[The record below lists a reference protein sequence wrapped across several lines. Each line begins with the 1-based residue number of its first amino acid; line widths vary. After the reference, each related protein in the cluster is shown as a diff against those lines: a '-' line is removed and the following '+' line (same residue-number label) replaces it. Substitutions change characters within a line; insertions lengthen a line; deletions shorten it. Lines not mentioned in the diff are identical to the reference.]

1 MNIIVCMKS
10 VPSSE
15 TKVRVNSDGKS
26 IDETDIVYE
35 INPYDEFALEEA
47 IKIKEVHGGKVVL
60 ITLGASTATQNIRKG
75 LAMGADEAVHL
86 ICENIELADSAI
98 IADLLAAALKEMEFD
113 LIFCGKKAIDC
124 DNHQV
129 PNRIAQLLGIPA
141 VTAIS
146 SLELTP
152 ESAKATRNI
161 EGGAETI
168 SVNFPA
174 LFSAEKGLNEPRY
187 ASLPGIMAAK
197 KKPIDARQVSVGDQL
212 LELISL
218 ELPPPKPEG
227 RIVGKGPEAAGELVR
242 ILREEAKVI

>member
-1 MNIIVCMKS
+1 MDIIVCMKS

-15 TKVRVNSDGKS
+15 TKVRVNSNGKS

-47 IKIKEVHGGKVVL
+47 IKIKEAHGGKVVL
-60 ITLGASTATQNIRKG
+60 ITLGAPTATQNIRKG

-86 ICENIELADSAI
+86 ICENIELADSAVV
-98 IADLLAAALKEMEFD
+98 AELLAAALKEMEFD

-168 SVNFPA
+168 SVNFPV

-197 KKPIDARQVSVGDQL
+197 KKPIDERQVSVGDQL

-227 RIVGKGPEAAGELVR
+227 RIVGEGPEAAGELVR

>member
-15 TKVRVNSDGKS
+15 TKVKVNSNGKS

-35 INPYDEFALEEA
+35 INPYDEYALEEA
-47 IKIKEVHGGKVVL
+47 IKIKEAHGGKVVI
-60 ITLGASTATQNIRKG
+60 ITLGAPTATQNIRKG

-98 IADLLAAALKEMEFD
+98 VADLLAAAIKEMEFD
-113 LIFCGKKAIDC
+113 IIFCGKKAIDC

-146 SLELTP
+146 GLELTP

-161 EGGAETI
+161 EGGSETI
-168 SVNFPA
+168 PVDFPA

-197 KKPIDARQVSVGDQL
+197 KKPIDERQVSAGEQL

-227 RIVGKGPEAAGELVR
+227 RIVGEGPEAAVELIR

>member
-47 IKIKEVHGGKVVL
+47 IKIKEAHGGKVVL

-86 ICENIELADSAI
+86 ICENIELADSAVV
-98 IADLLAAALKEMEFD
+98 AELLAAALKEMEFD

-146 SLELTP
+146 GLELTP

-197 KKPIDARQVSVGDQL
+197 KKPVDERQVSVGDQL

-227 RIVGKGPEAAGELVR
+227 RIVGEGPEAAVELIR

>member
-1 MNIIVCMKS
+1 MKS

-15 TKVRVNSDGKS
+15 TKVKVIPNGKS

-35 INPYDEFALEEA
+35 INPYDEYALEEA
-47 IKIKEVHGGKVVL
+47 IKIKEAHGGKVVI
-60 ITLGASTATQNIRKG
+60 ITLGAPTATQNIRKG

-98 IADLLAAALKEMEFD
+98 VADLLAAAMKEMEFD
-113 LIFCGKKAIDC
+113 MIFCGKKAIDC

-146 SLELTP
+146 GLELTP

-161 EGGAETI
+161 EGGSETI

-197 KKPIDARQVSVGDQL
+197 KKPIDERQVSVGDQL

-227 RIVGKGPEAAGELVR
+227 RIVGEGPEAAVELIR

>member
-47 IKIKEVHGGKVVL
+47 IKIKEAHGGKVVL

-86 ICENIELADSAI
+86 ICENIELADSAVV
-98 IADLLAAALKEMEFD
+98 AELLAAALKEMEFD

-146 SLELTP
+146 GLELTP

-168 SVNFPA
+168 YVNFPA

-212 LELISL
+212 LELITL

>member
-15 TKVRVNSDGKS
+15 TKVRVNSNRKS

-35 INPYDEFALEEA
+35 INPYDEYALEEA
-47 IKIKEVHGGKVVL
+47 IKIKEAHGGKVVI
-60 ITLGASTATQNIRKG
+60 ITLGAPTAAQNIRKG

-86 ICENIELADSAI
+86 ICENIELADSSI
-98 IADLLAAALKEMEFD
+98 VADLLAAAIKEMEFD
-113 LIFCGKKAIDC
+113 VIFCGKKAIDC

-146 SLELTP
+146 GLELTP

-168 SVNFPA
+168 SVNFPV

-197 KKPIDARQVSVGDQL
+197 KKPLDERQVRLGDQL

-227 RIVGKGPEAAGELVR
+227 RIVGEGPEAAVELIR

>member
-1 MNIIVCMKS
+1 MKS

-15 TKVRVNSDGKS
+15 TKVRVNSNRKS

-35 INPYDEFALEEA
+35 INPYDEYALEEA
-47 IKIKEVHGGKVVL
+47 IKIKEAHGGKVVI
-60 ITLGASTATQNIRKG
+60 ITLGAPTATQNIRKG

-86 ICENIELADSAI
+86 ICENIELADSAT
-98 IADLLAAALKEMEFD
+98 IAGLLAAAIKEMEFD
-113 LIFCGKKAIDC
+113 VIFCGKKAIDC

-146 SLELTP
+146 GLELTP

-161 EGGAETI
+161 EGGTETI

-197 KKPIDARQVSVGDQL
+197 KKPVDERQVSVGDQL

-227 RIVGKGPEAAGELVR
+227 RIVGEGPEAAVELIR

>member
-15 TKVRVNSDGKS
+15 TKVKINSNGKS
-26 IDETDIVYE
+26 IDEADIVYE

-47 IKIKEVHGGKVVL
+47 IKIKEAHGGKVVL

-86 ICENIELADSAI
+86 ICENIELADSAVV
-98 IADLLAAALKEMEFD
+98 AELLAAALKEMEFD

-212 LELISL
+212 LELITL

>member
-15 TKVRVNSDGKS
+15 TKVKVNSNGKS

-35 INPYDEFALEEA
+35 INPYDEYALEEA
-47 IKIKEVHGGKVVL
+47 IKIKEAHGGNVVI

-98 IADLLAAALKEMEFD
+98 VADLLAAALKEMEFD
-113 LIFCGKKAIDC
+113 IIFCGKKAIDC

-146 SLELTP
+146 GLELTP
-152 ESAKATRNI
+152 ESAQATRNI
-161 EGGAETI
+161 EGGSETI
-168 SVNFPA
+168 PVNFPA

-197 KKPIDARQVSVGDQL
+197 KKPIDERQVSAGEQL

-227 RIVGKGPEAAGELVR
+227 RIVGEGPEAAVELIR